1 MPFSPC
7 RTAEAEVGML
17 YYLSSAEGT
26 GGRLKE
32 TAEDFIVDEI
42 SSRPPAFPD
51 GKFTIATVQ
60 ARNWETNRMV
70 RLLARQL
77 NMSRDRIGF
86 AGTKDKRA
94 VTTQLMSFMCPPDRL
109 SQVDLQDLTISDPYT
124 ARRGMAIGDLIG
136 NRFGIRVT
144 KVGKSASEVS
154 DITADVMADIKASG
168 GFPNYF
174 GVQRFGA
181 VRPITH
187 KVGEL
192 IVRGDIEGAVR
203 CYVCDPPR
211 YSEEKETE
219 ADKMRKLLASTDDW
233 SQYAKNMP
241 DFMGFEAAMVAY
253 ISNNPGDWEGAV
265 KELPTNLQMMFV
277 HAYQSYLF
285 NLMLSERI
293 SRGIPLNHPV
303 TGDVVVP
310 VDADGNPKHEEPVL
324 VTAKNIDLVERQI
337 KLGRAYVTHVL
348 FGGDGIMAEGEPGE
362 IEHGIIEKTGLSA
375 EDFIIPELPHCSS
388 TGSRREL
395 ICPVND
401 LAAEIGEGS
410 YRLTFSLPKGNYAT
424 CLLREFMKSEMTDY

>member
-7 RTAEAEVGML
+7 RTAEADIGML

-26 GGRLKE
+26 GGRLKAA
-32 TAEDFIVDEI
+32 AEDFIVDEI
-42 SSRPPAFPD
+42 SSHPPEFAD
-51 GKFTIATVQ
+51 GKFSIATVR

-70 RLLARQL
+70 RILARQL
-77 NMSRDRIGF
+77 GISRDRIGF

-109 SQVDLQDLTISDPYT
+109 TQVNLQDLEISDVYT
-124 ARRGMAIGDLIG
+124 ARRGMTIGDLIG

-144 KVGKSASEVS
+144 QVDMPGDRISSTVESVL
-154 DITADVMADIKASG
+154 ADIKSAG

-192 IVRGDIEGAVR
+192 IVRSDIEGAVR
-203 CYVCDPPR
+203 CYVCDPPKNNR
-211 YSEEKETE
+211 DETE
-219 ADKMRKLLASTDDW
+219 ADKMRKVLAADDDW
-233 SQYAKNMP
+233 SKYVSQMP
-241 DFMGFEAAMVAY
+241 DFMGFEAAMVSYMAKH
-253 ISNNPGDWEGAV
+253 PGDWNGAV

-285 NLMLSERI
+285 NLILSERI
-293 SRGIPLNHPV
+293 SRELPLNRPV
-303 TGDVVVP
+303 VGDVVVP
-310 VDADGNPKHEEPVL
+310 VDADGNPKHEDPIL

-337 KLGRAYVTHVL
+337 KLKRAYVTHVL
-348 FGGDGIMAEGEPGE
+348 FGGDGIMAEGVPGE
-362 IEHGIIEKTGLSA
+362 IEHSVIDKTGLA
-375 EDFIIPELPHCSS
+375 PQDFIIPELPHCSS

-395 ICPVND
+395 VCPVKD
-401 LAAEIGEGS
+401 LTAEMGDGS
-410 YRLTFSLPKGNYAT
+410 YTLRFSLPKGNYAT
-424 CLLREFMKSEMTDY
+424 CLLREFMKSEITDY

>member
-1 MPFSPC
+1 M
-7 RTAEAEVGML
+7 
-17 YYLSSAEGT
+17 
-26 GGRLKE
+26 
-32 TAEDFIVDEI
+32 
-42 SSRPPAFPD
+42 
-51 GKFTIATVQ
+51 
-60 ARNWETNRMV
+60 
-70 RLLARQL
+70 
-77 NMSRDRIGF
+77 
-86 AGTKDKRA
+86 
-94 VTTQLMSFMCPPDRL
+94 
-109 SQVDLQDLTISDPYT
+109 
-124 ARRGMAIGDLIG
+124 
-136 NRFGIRVT
+136 
-144 KVGKSASEVS
+144 
-154 DITADVMADIKASG
+154 
-168 GFPNYF
+168 
-174 GVQRFGA
+174 
-181 VRPITH
+181 
-187 KVGEL
+187 
-192 IVRGDIEGAVR
+192 
-203 CYVCDPPR
+203 
-211 YSEEKETE
+211 
-219 ADKMRKLLASTDDW
+219 
-233 SQYAKNMP
+233 
-241 DFMGFEAAMVAY
+241 
-253 ISNNPGDWEGAV
+253 